1 MKLNMNKE
9 ELRKFLLHAPQVSII
24 KYYENIHPVDILDI
38 LRECPEDKSDILCRL
53 PEELIADIIDE
64 AEDEEKYD
72 ILMEFSE
79 NKQKNIIEEMSSD
92 ELTDL
97 LGMLDEEQSNKILEK
112 MTDEDARKVRQLLSY
127 DPDTAAGIMATE
139 FVALKENMTVEQTL
153 RYLQKYGD
161 ENENINDLYVVD
173 NFDKLKG
180 VVSLKELVTTSFETR
195 ISEVAHTKVEGI
207 LFSTD
212 QEEVGQLLSYDPDTA
227 AGIMA
232 TEFVA
237 LKENMTVEQTLRY
250 LQKYGDENENINDL
264 YVVDNFDKLKGVV
277 SLKELVTTSF
287 ETRISEVAHT
297 KVEGI
302 LFSTDQEEVGH
313 RFEKYGY
320 LTMPVIDNSNRL
332 LGVVT
337 VDDAMQIL
345 RDETTEDIHRLGGID
360 EGEKVDGK
368 LTESV
373 KSRLPWLIVNLFTA
387 ILASAVVGAF
397 EGTIE
402 AVVSL
407 ATFMPIVTGMG
418 GNAGTQT
425 LTIIVRGLALGELN
439 FKNMKKVFLKEV
451 GVGLLTGIA
460 IGLIIGVLGF
470 LWERNFIFGIIIG
483 VAMILNMVVATIT
496 GYLVP
501 IILKKFK
508 VDPALASSIFVTTF
522 TDVLGFFFFL
532 GLATLLIQYL
542 I

>member
-9 ELRKFLLHAPQVSII
+9 ELRKFLLHAPQASII
-24 KYYENIHPVDILDI
+24 KYSENIHPVDILDV
-38 LRECPEDKSDILCRL
+38 LRDYPEDKKDILYRL
-53 PEELIADIIDE
+53 PENLIADIIDE
-64 AEDEEKYD
+64 AEDEEKYE

-97 LGMLDEEQSNKILEK
+97 LGMLEDEQANRILAK

-139 FVALKENMTVEQTL
+139 FVALKENMTVEETL
-153 RYLQKYGD
+153 KYLQKYGE
-161 ENENINDLYVVD
+161 ENENIYDLYVVD
-173 NFDKLKG
+173 SFDKLKG
-180 VVSLKELVTTSFETR
+180 VVSLNELVTKSFDTR
-195 ISEVAHTKVEGI
+195 ISEVIHTKIEGVP
-207 LFSTD
+207 F
-212 QEEVGQLLSYDPDTA
+212 
-227 AGIMA
+227 
-232 TEFVA
+232 
-237 LKENMTVEQTLRY
+237 N
-250 LQKYGDENENINDL
+250 
-264 YVVDNFDKLKGVV
+264 
-277 SLKELVTTSF
+277 
-287 ETRISEVAHT
+287 
-297 KVEGI
+297 
-302 LFSTDQEEVGH
+302 TDQEEVGH

-320 LTMPVIDNSNRL
+320 LTMPVVDNSNRL
-332 LGVVT
+332 LGIVT
-337 VDDAMQIL
+337 FDDVMQIL

-360 EGEKVDGK
+360 EGEKVDGTLK
-368 LTESV
+368 ESV
-373 KSRLPWLIVNLFTA
+373 RSRLPWLIVNLVTA
-387 ILASAVVGAF
+387 ILASAVVGMF

-439 FKNMKKVFLKEV
+439 FKNMKKVFFKEV
-451 GVGLLTGIA
+451 GVGLLTGIV
-460 IGLIIGVLGF
+460 IGLIIGILGF
-470 LWERNFIFGIIIG
+470 IWEGNFIFGIIIG
-483 VAMILNMVVATIT
+483 VAMILNMIVATIT

-501 IILKKFK
+501 IVLKKFK

-532 GLATLLIQYL
+532 GLATILIQYL